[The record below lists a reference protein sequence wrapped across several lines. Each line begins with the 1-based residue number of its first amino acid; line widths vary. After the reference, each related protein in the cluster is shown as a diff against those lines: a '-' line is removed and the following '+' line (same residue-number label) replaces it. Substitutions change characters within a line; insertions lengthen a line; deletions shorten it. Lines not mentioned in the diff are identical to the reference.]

1 MPEMLADQT
10 TLVSAGRMHAFP
22 WADLSNPN
30 SHIEGDPRGG
40 PQPYDLNSGILSF
53 APPLQ

>member
-1 MPEMLADQT
+1 MPEMLTDQT

-22 WADLSNPN
+22 WADLFNPN
-30 SHIEGDPRGG
+30 YHIKGDPRGG
-40 PQPYDLNSGILSF
+40 PQPYDLNLGILSF